1 MILNKLKHM
10 KLTWIKWRTL
20 FLLLMLGMVGC
31 YDFSKFENLAVEPF
45 SPKLVVPVVNST
57 ITFKELAEHEDANT
71 IVIQKPGDSRFYL
84 AFRDTIEVGD
94 AASQFSIPPLA
105 ITKSYQF
112 PAGELPPAV
121 PAGQLIGPLTKSF
134 SDTYTSIPGSEIK
147 RIILSQGTLNYR
159 ITNNF
164 VSGFQIVAGST
175 ITITSLKNPQGQP
188 YVITVPLDRAPGA
201 DVPGSNIDISGYSI
215 DLFNTTYNTF
225 VLSANITFRSMT
237 GNAITTS
244 DNVAI
249 EISLN
254 NIDYANIIGKI
265 NRTIPLADHDYKVD
279 IFRSSYLADQHFD
292 EPKLTFQLLNG
303 YGVPFSFN
311 INNFEVSNTTSLETV
326 YLTNDPTPPAGSLLI
341 GSPNRINFV
350 QNIGDNAAS
359 TTLELNKNNSNIE
372 NMFDIAPNQFKMRSS
387 ITLGDATDNHDYF
400 VAKNANLSVISEIEL
415 PLVGWVETNQINDT
429 IVDIEL
435 PDIEKEL
442 NLKENDSLKITIKFK
457 FNNNIP
463 LDTYFQAYFLN
474 DLDQELTR
482 LFNDQLWLIKSATVD
497 PTSGKATTP
506 TVNYSEIIINRS
518 KYSLMK
524 DSKKIVL
531 QLRFKTGGNPN
542 QSVVI
547 ESTNSIG
554 VQMSIIAEGTVN
566 LDI

>member
-94 AASQFSIPPLA
+94 AAPVFTTTSVAYDTNLQLD
-105 ITKSYQF
+105 
-112 PAGELPPAV
+112 AGELPPLPV
-121 PAGQLIGPLTKSF
+121 PAGQTFGPITENFTETYSPITAAELKSIRLT
-134 SDTYTSIPGSEIK
+134 
-147 RIILSQGTLNYR
+147 QGVLNCV

-164 VSGFQIVAGST
+164 QNQISGTLTLTSLRDAQNNPVVLSIPTINPLSTSIFTVDLAGHALSLYNSTIPAYNTFSFSAT
-175 ITITSLKNPQGQP
+175 ITITSLGNP
-188 YVITVPLDRAPGA
+188 
-201 DVPGSNIDISGYSI
+201 
-215 DLFNTTYNTF
+215 
-225 VLSANITFRSMT
+225 
-237 GNAITTS
+237 ITTS
-244 DNVAI
+244 DNANI
-249 EISLN
+249 QLSLN
-254 NIDYANIIGKI
+254 NLDFSYLIGKI
-265 NRTIPLADHDYKVD
+265 NRTIALADHDYKVD

-303 YGVPFSFN
+303 YGIPFSFN

-341 GSPNRINFV
+341 GSPNQINFV
-350 QNIGDNAAS
+350 QNIGDNDAS

-400 VAKNANLSVISEIEL
+400 VAKDANLSVISEIEL

-435 PDIEKEL
+435 PDLEKEL

-482 LFNDQLWLIKSATVD
+482 LFNEQLWLIKSATVD
-497 PTSGKATTP
+497 PTTGKATSP

-547 ESTNSIG
+547 ENTNSIG

>member
-94 AASQFSIPPLA
+94 AAPVFTTTSVAYDTNLQLD
-105 ITKSYQF
+105 
-112 PAGELPPAV
+112 AGELPPLPV
-121 PAGQLIGPLTKSF
+121 PAGQTFGPITENFTETYSPITGAELKSIRLT
-134 SDTYTSIPGSEIK
+134 
-147 RIILSQGTLNYR
+147 QGVLNCV

-164 VSGFQIVAGST
+164 QNQISGTLTLTSLRDAQNNPVVLSIPTINPLSTSIFTVDLAGHALSLYNSTIPAYNTFSFSAT
-175 ITITSLKNPQGQP
+175 ITITSLGNP
-188 YVITVPLDRAPGA
+188 
-201 DVPGSNIDISGYSI
+201 
-215 DLFNTTYNTF
+215 
-225 VLSANITFRSMT
+225 
-237 GNAITTS
+237 ITTS
-244 DNVAI
+244 DNANI
-249 EISLN
+249 QLSLN
-254 NIDYANIIGKI
+254 NLDFSYLIGKI
-265 NRTIPLADHDYKVD
+265 NRTIALADHDYKVD

-303 YGVPFSFN
+303 YGIPFSFN

-341 GSPNRINFV
+341 GSPNQINFV
-350 QNIGDNAAS
+350 QNIGDNDAS

-400 VAKNANLSVISEIEL
+400 VAKDANLSVISEIEL

-435 PDIEKEL
+435 PDLEKEL

-482 LFNDQLWLIKSATVD
+482 LFNEQLWLIKSATVD
-497 PTSGKATTP
+497 PTTGKATSP

-547 ESTNSIG
+547 ENTNSIG

>member
-94 AASQFSIPPLA
+94 AAPVFTTTSVAYDTNLQLD
-105 ITKSYQF
+105 
-112 PAGELPPAV
+112 AGELPPLPV
-121 PAGQLIGPLTKSF
+121 PAGQTFGPITENFTETYSPITGAELKSIRLT
-134 SDTYTSIPGSEIK
+134 
-147 RIILSQGTLNYR
+147 QGVLNCV
-159 ITNNF
+159 ITNNIQNQI
-164 VSGFQIVAGST
+164 SGTLTLTSLRDAQNNPVVLSIPTINPLSTSIFTVDLAGHALSLYNSTIPAYNTFSFSAT
-175 ITITSLKNPQGQP
+175 ITITSLGNP
-188 YVITVPLDRAPGA
+188 
-201 DVPGSNIDISGYSI
+201 
-215 DLFNTTYNTF
+215 
-225 VLSANITFRSMT
+225 
-237 GNAITTS
+237 ITTS
-244 DNVAI
+244 DNANI
-249 EISLN
+249 QLSLN
-254 NIDYANIIGKI
+254 NLDFSYLIGKI
-265 NRTIPLADHDYKVD
+265 NRTIALADHDYKVD

-303 YGVPFSFN
+303 YGIPFSFN

-341 GSPNRINFV
+341 GSPNQINFV
-350 QNIGDNAAS
+350 QNIGDNDAS

-400 VAKNANLSVISEIEL
+400 VAKDANLSVISEIEL

-435 PDIEKEL
+435 PDLEKEL

-482 LFNDQLWLIKSATVD
+482 LFNEQLWLIKSATVD
-497 PTSGKATTP
+497 PTTGKATSP
-506 TVNYSEIIINRS
+506 TVNYSEIVINRS

-547 ESTNSIG
+547 ENTNSIG

>member
-1 MILNKLKHM
+1 M

-94 AASQFSIPPLA
+94 AAPVFTTTSVAYDTNLQLD
-105 ITKSYQF
+105 
-112 PAGELPPAV
+112 AGELPPLPV
-121 PAGQLIGPLTKSF
+121 PAGQTFGPITENFTETYSPITGAELKSIRLT
-134 SDTYTSIPGSEIK
+134 
-147 RIILSQGTLNYR
+147 QGVLNCV

-164 VSGFQIVAGST
+164 QNQISGTLTLTSLRDAQNNPVVLSIPTINPLSTSIFTVDLAGHALSLYNSTIPAYNTFSFSAT
-175 ITITSLKNPQGQP
+175 ITITSLGNP
-188 YVITVPLDRAPGA
+188 
-201 DVPGSNIDISGYSI
+201 
-215 DLFNTTYNTF
+215 
-225 VLSANITFRSMT
+225 
-237 GNAITTS
+237 ITTS
-244 DNVAI
+244 DNANI
-249 EISLN
+249 QLSLN
-254 NIDYANIIGKI
+254 NLDFSYLIGKI
-265 NRTIPLADHDYKVD
+265 NRTIALADHDYKVD

-303 YGVPFSFN
+303 YGIPFSFN

-341 GSPNRINFV
+341 GSPNQINFV
-350 QNIGDNAAS
+350 QNIGDNDAS

-400 VAKNANLSVISEIEL
+400 VAKDANLSVISEIEL

-435 PDIEKEL
+435 PDLEKEL

-482 LFNDQLWLIKSATVD
+482 LFNEQLWLIKSATVD
-497 PTSGKATTP
+497 PTTGKATSP
-506 TVNYSEIIINRS
+506 TVNYSEIVINRS

-547 ESTNSIG
+547 ENTNSIG

>member
-94 AASQFSIPPLA
+94 AAPVFTTTSVAYDTNLQLD
-105 ITKSYQF
+105 
-112 PAGELPPAV
+112 AGELPPLPV
-121 PAGQLIGPLTKSF
+121 PAGQTFGPITENFTETYSPITGAELKSIRLT
-134 SDTYTSIPGSEIK
+134 
-147 RIILSQGTLNYR
+147 QGVLNCV

-164 VSGFQIVAGST
+164 QNQISGTLTLTSLRDAQNNPVVLSIPTINPLSTSIFTVDLAGHALSLYNSTIPAYNTFSFSAT
-175 ITITSLKNPQGQP
+175 ITITSLGNP
-188 YVITVPLDRAPGA
+188 
-201 DVPGSNIDISGYSI
+201 
-215 DLFNTTYNTF
+215 
-225 VLSANITFRSMT
+225 
-237 GNAITTS
+237 ITTS
-244 DNVAI
+244 DNANI
-249 EISLN
+249 QLSLN
-254 NIDYANIIGKI
+254 NLDFSYLIGKI
-265 NRTIPLADHDYKVD
+265 NRTIALADHDYKVD

-303 YGVPFSFN
+303 YGIPFSFN

-341 GSPNRINFV
+341 GSPNQINFV
-350 QNIGDNAAS
+350 QNIGDNDAS

-400 VAKNANLSVISEIEL
+400 VAKDANLSVISEIEL

-435 PDIEKEL
+435 PDLEKEL

-482 LFNDQLWLIKSATVD
+482 LFNEQLWLIKSATVD
-497 PTSGKATTP
+497 PTTGKATSP
-506 TVNYSEIIINRS
+506 TVNYSEIVINRS

-547 ESTNSIG
+547 ENTNSIG

>member
-1 MILNKLKHM
+1 M
-10 KLTWIKWRTL
+10 KPVWIKWRKL
-20 FLLLMLGMVGC
+20 FLLLLIGLAGC

-45 SPKLVVPVVNST
+45 SPTIVVPVVNST

-71 IVIQKPGDSRFYL
+71 IVIQKPGDTRFYL
-84 AFRDTIEVGD
+84 AFRDTIDVGD
-94 AASQFSIPPLA
+94 AAPVFTTPSVAYDTNLQMD
-105 ITKSYQF
+105 
-112 PAGELPPAV
+112 AGELPPLPV
-121 PAGQLIGPLTKSF
+121 PAGQTFGPITENFTETYSPITGAELKSIRLT
-134 SDTYTSIPGSEIK
+134 
-147 RIILSQGTLNYR
+147 QGVLNCV

-164 VSGFQIVAGST
+164 QNQISGTLTLTSLRDAQNNPVILSIPTINPLSTSIFTVDLASHSLSLYNSSIPAYNTFSFSAT
-175 ITITSLKNPQGQP
+175 ITITSLGNP
-188 YVITVPLDRAPGA
+188 
-201 DVPGSNIDISGYSI
+201 
-215 DLFNTTYNTF
+215 
-225 VLSANITFRSMT
+225 
-237 GNAITTS
+237 ITTA
-244 DNVAI
+244 DNLNI
-249 EISLN
+249 QLSLN
-254 NIDYANIIGKI
+254 NLDFSYLIGKI
-265 NRTIPLADHDYKVD
+265 NRTIPLSDHDYKVD

-311 INNFEVSNTTSLETV
+311 VNNFEVSNTTSLETV

-341 GSPNRINFV
+341 GSPNQINFV
-350 QNIGDNAAS
+350 QNIGDDAAT
-359 TTLELNKNNSNIE
+359 TTLELNKTNSNIE

-400 VAKNANLSVISEIEL
+400 VAKDANLSVISEIEL

-429 IVDIEL
+429 IVDIEF
-435 PDIEKEL
+435 PDLEKEL

-474 DLDQELTR
+474 DIDQELTR
-482 LFNDQLWLIKSATVD
+482 LFNEQLWLIKSATVD
-497 PTSGKATTP
+497 PTTGKATSP
-506 TVNYSEIIINRS
+506 TVNYSEIVINRS

-547 ESTNSIG
+547 ENTNSIG

>member
-1 MILNKLKHM
+1 
-10 KLTWIKWRTL
+10 
-20 FLLLMLGMVGC
+20 MLGMVGC

-94 AASQFSIPPLA
+94 AAPVFTTPSVAYNTNLQLD
-105 ITKSYQF
+105 
-112 PAGELPPAV
+112 AGELPPLPV
-121 PAGQLIGPLTKSF
+121 PAGQTFGPITENFTETYSPITGAELKSIRLT
-134 SDTYTSIPGSEIK
+134 
-147 RIILSQGTLNYR
+147 QGVLNCV

-164 VSGFQIVAGST
+164 QNQISGTLTLTSLRDAQNNPVVLSIPTINPLSTSIFTVNLANHSLSLYNSSIPAYNTFSFSAT
-175 ITITSLKNPQGQP
+175 ITITSLGNP
-188 YVITVPLDRAPGA
+188 
-201 DVPGSNIDISGYSI
+201 
-215 DLFNTTYNTF
+215 
-225 VLSANITFRSMT
+225 
-237 GNAITTS
+237 ITTS
-244 DNVAI
+244 DNANI
-249 EISLN
+249 QLSLN
-254 NIDYANIIGKI
+254 NLDFSYLIGKI